1 MPGFDGDS
9 WACSQLS
16 GVPRGVTERGLARRT
31 VARVTGISTST
42 GTTST
47 GAPPAPADTPVR
59 DGSGVECLHCE
70 TSYDPIASR
79 WLCPG
84 CKQKTVTCCEGAP
97 LPECRPA
104 G

>member
-1 MPGFDGDS
+1 MPEFDGVPGRVR
-9 WACSQLS
+9 AL
-16 GVPRGVTERGLARRT
+16 GFPRGFTGRGLARRT
-31 VARVTGISTST
+31 VARVTR
-42 GTTST
+42 TTST
-47 GAPPAPADTPVR
+47 GAPPAPADTPVQ
-59 DGSGVECLHCE
+59 DGAGVECLHCG
-70 TSYDPIASR
+70 TSYDPMASR